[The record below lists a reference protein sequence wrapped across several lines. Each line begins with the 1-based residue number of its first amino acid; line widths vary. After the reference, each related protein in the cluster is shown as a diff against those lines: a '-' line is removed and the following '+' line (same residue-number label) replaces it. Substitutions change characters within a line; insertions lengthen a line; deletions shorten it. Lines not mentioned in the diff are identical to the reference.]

1 MTSNKEIDFF
11 HQLDPSYMREGRIS
25 MNLVIE

>member
-1 MTSNKEIDFF
+1 MTSNKDIACFN
-11 HQLDPSYMREGRIS
+11 QLDPSYMREGRIS